1 MQIVTTHKNTDF
13 DAFASTVAATVLY
26 PGTIAVLPKSV
37 NPNVKAF
44 LSIHKNMLSIYT
56 ADEVDMNQVNH
67 LIVVDV
73 NRWDRLDGME
83 KLKQKQGL
91 EISLWDHHLND
102 GDIEANWKCREEM
115 GANITLMI
123 RKMREKNE
131 TLTPMLATLF
141 LTGLYED
148 TGNLRFPSTKAE
160 DAHAAA
166 YLLEQ
171 FADLNV
177 LNSFLRQPYGEK
189 QKNILFE
196 MLKTAGRT
204 SVNEYNISFSKMDIE
219 GHVGSLSVVIQMYRE
234 IMNVDA
240 AFGIFSNREQNRCMV
255 IGRSSLDSLDIG
267 TIMRALGGGGHPGAG
282 SAMLKTT
289 DPDAVEA
296 MITDLIQGNQ
306 QASVQIGDIM
316 SFPVITVSPD
326 TKMQEVAMILREK
339 GCTGLPVIEGEK
351 IIGIISRR
359 DFRKVRKDSALNA
372 PVKAFM
378 SKNIITIEPGRSP
391 MQAARLMV
399 KHDVGRLPVVEN
411 GRVIGIITRSDAM
424 NYFYD
429 LLPNR

>member
-26 PGTIAVLPKSV
+26 PDAIAVLPKSI

-44 LSIHKNMLSIYT
+44 LSIHKNIFKIYT
-56 ADEVDMNQVNH
+56 SDEVDLNQVKH

-83 KLKQKQGL
+83 KLKQNPGL
-91 EISLWDHHLND
+91 EISLWDHHLSD
-102 GDIEANWKCREEM
+102 GDIEAQHKYREEM
-115 GANITLMI
+115 GANITIMI
-123 RKMREKNE
+123 RKMRERSE

-141 LTGLYED
+141 LIGLYED
-148 TGNLRFPSTKAE
+148 TGNLRFPSTKSE

-171 FADLNV
+171 NADLNV

-196 MLKTAGRT
+196 MLKTASRT
-204 SVNEYNISFSKMDIE
+204 AVNGYNISFSKMDVE

-240 AFGIFSNREQNRCMV
+240 AFGIFSNKEQNRCMV

-267 TIMRALGGGGHPGAG
+267 SIMRALGGGGHPGAG

-289 DPDAVEA
+289 DPDTVEN
-296 MITDLIQGNQ
+296 MISDLIQGNQ

-326 TKMQEVAMILREK
+326 TKMKEVAMILREK
-339 GCTGLPVIEGEK
+339 GCTGVPVIEKENVV
-351 IIGIISRR
+351 GIISRR
-359 DFRKVRKDSALNA
+359 DFRKVRKESALNA
-372 PVKAFM
+372 PVRAFM
-378 SKNIITIEPGRSP
+378 NKNVITIEPGRSP

-399 KHDVGRLPVVEN
+399 KHDIGRLPVVEN
-411 GRVIGIITRSDAM
+411 GQVIGIITRSDAM